1 MAVGDRDF
9 FKDLML
15 HHQLPTGWF
24 DEDGQVI
31 NAVLDALATAPAFDF
46 DQLLYVAQQNRLATA
61 TEMNLDLIAEDFFG
75 KGMFRRRKGEG
86 DESYRSRI
94 AAERLRPR
102 ATRQAMI
109 DMITD
114 LTGVAPVIFEPG
126 NVSDTGSYGYDM
138 AYGEAGAYGSLNQP
152 YEFFMTVT
160 RPLGQGI
167 PDVAGYGSDDGAYGA
182 GNIEYASL
190 DNIEGEV
197 TDTEIYQSIART
209 VPAGVTAWTKIKSGT

>member
-1 MAVGDRDF
+1 MAVGDREF

-15 HHQLPTGWF
+15 RHQLPTGWF
-24 DEDGQVI
+24 DEEGPVI
-31 NAVLDALATAPAFDF
+31 NAVLDALASAPAFDF
-46 DQLLYVAQQNRLATA
+46 NQLLYVAQQNRLATA

-86 DESYRSRI
+86 DASYRLRI
-94 AAERLRPR
+94 SKERLRPR

-114 LTGVAPVIFEPG
+114 LTGVAPEIFEPG

-138 AYGEAGAYGSLNQP
+138 AYGEDGAYGSLNQP
-152 YEFFMTVT
+152 YEFFMSVT
-160 RPLGQGI
+160 RPPGQGI
-167 PDVAGYGSDDGAYGA
+167 PVVAAYGSDDGAYGS

-197 TDTEIYQSIART
+197 TDTEIYQSVART
-209 VPAGVTAWTKIKSGT
+209 VPAGVTAWTEIKSGT